1 MKSIVSP
8 EEEKGIRMPR
18 YMVFWPRWPTNSASK
33 PIGALLAM
41 ICR

>member
-8 EEEKGIRMPR
+8 VDEKGMRIPR
-18 YMVFWPRWPTNSASK
+18 YIVLRDRWPTNSASK

-41 ICR
+41 ICI